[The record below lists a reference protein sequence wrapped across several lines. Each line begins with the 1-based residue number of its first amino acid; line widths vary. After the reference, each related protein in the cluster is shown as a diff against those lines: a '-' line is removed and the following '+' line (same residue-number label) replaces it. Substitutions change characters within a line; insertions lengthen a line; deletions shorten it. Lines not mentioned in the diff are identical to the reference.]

1 MKKSSLTALLLA
13 VVILFGLWPST
24 HPAAAATRCDWA
36 QFVADITVPD
46 GTTFRAGES
55 FNKTWRI
62 RNIGSCTWNTD
73 YSLVFVS
80 GAQMNAPASIK
91 LPKSVAPGQSV
102 DLTVSMTAPNAA
114 GTHRGNWQL
123 KNASGVLFGIGANA
137 DKSFWVEIKV
147 SGAPG
152 ATGYDFVENAASA
165 AWTSGAGTLTFPG
178 TEGDAK
184 GFARRVD
191 SPKLENGS
199 TSSLPGLLM
208 APQNVTDGYIQAVYP
223 AFRVERGDRFQATI
237 GCEYNATSC
246 WVNFRLQYQI
256 GSGAVETLWS
266 FNEKH
271 EGLVYRADI
280 DLSRLAGQ
288 DVKFILRVNA
298 AGSAAGDRVLWAAPQ
313 IVRGGAPAPTAT
325 PGPSRTPTPTPAPG
339 ACTDRIRFVA
349 DVTVPDGTTFAPN
362 TNFTK
367 TWRVKNVGTCT
378 FNINYYLVYVSGDK
392 LGTTEQVKF
401 TSTIAPNTTFDL
413 SVNLTA
419 PAANGTYRGYWQLK
433 NDKGQLFGIGANYDK
448 PFWVEIKVAGGATAV
463 PTNTPL
469 PTTPVSFGTIF
480 DFAASAAS
488 AAWTSGAGSLPFPGT
503 EGDAKGFVLK
513 LDNVEMENGKTENAP
528 SLLTFPQNVNNG
540 YIQGVF
546 PAFRVERGDQFRATV
561 GCQYRFNACYVTYRL
576 EYQIGSDPVKVLWNF
591 TEKYEGLLY
600 NVNLDLSALA
610 GKDVKFILKVLA
622 AGPAANDRA
631 VWVNPRI
638 VRAGNAATATA
649 TPVTPTATS
658 IPPTATPTATFLPP
672 TATATLPP
680 ATATPVPDTATP
692 EPTATA
698 TP

>member
-1 MKKSSLTALLLA
+1 MKKSTLTALLLV
-13 VVILFGLWPST
+13 VVILFGLSPAAHS
-24 HPAAAATRCDWA
+24 AAAATRCDWA
-36 QFVADITVPD
+36 QFVSDVTVPD
-46 GTTFRAGES
+46 GATYKAGDS

-62 RNIGSCTWNTD
+62 KNIGTCTWSTD

-80 GAQMNAPASIK
+80 GAQMSAPAAVTLS
-91 LPKSVAPGQSV
+91 KSVAPGQTI

-152 ATGYDFVENAASA
+152 ATGYDFAENAASA
-165 AWTSGAGTLTFPG
+165 TWTSGAGALTFPG
-178 TEGDAK
+178 AEGDAK
-184 GFARRVD
+184 GFARKLD
-191 SPKLENGS
+191 SPKLEDGT

-208 APQNVTDGYIQAVYP
+208 VPQNVTDGYIQGVFP
-223 AFRVERGDRFQATI
+223 AFRVQSGDRFQATI
-237 GCEYNATSC
+237 GCEHGATSC

-256 GSGAVETLWS
+256 GSGAVQTLWS

-271 EGLVYRADI
+271 EGLVYRANI

-288 DVKFILRVNA
+288 DVKFILRIQA
-298 AGSAAGDRVLWAAPQ
+298 AGPAAGDRALWGSPQ
-313 IVRGGAPAPTAT
+313 IVRGGGSTPPTVT
-325 PGPSRTPTPTPAPG
+325 PGPSRTPTPTSAPG
-339 ACTDRIRFVA
+339 ACTDRMTFVA
-349 DVTVPDGTTFAPN
+349 DVTVPDGATFAPN

-413 SVNLTA
+413 SVNLTS

-433 NDKGQLFGIGANYDK
+433 NDKGQLFGIGAKNDK
-448 PFWVEIKVAGGATAV
+448 PFWVEIKVSGGV
-463 PTNTPL
+463 TPV
-469 PTTPVSFGTIF
+469 PTTPAPTTPSPVGTVL
-480 DFAASAAS
+480 DFAADSAK
-488 AAWTSGAGSLPFPGT
+488 AAWTSGAGTLPFPGT
-503 EGDAKGFVLK
+503 DGDAKGFAIK
-513 LDNVEMENGKTENAP
+513 LDSIKMETGNTESRP
-528 SLLTFPQNVNNG
+528 SLLTVPQNINNG
-540 YIQGVF
+540 YIQGLY
-546 PAFRVERGDQFRATV
+546 PAFRVERGDRFQATI
-561 GCQYRFNACYVTYRL
+561 GCQHNYSGCYVTYRL
-576 EYQIGSDPVKVLWNF
+576 EYQIGNDPVKVFWAFN
-591 TEKYEGLLY
+591 EKYEGLVY

-610 GKDVKFILKVLA
+610 GQDVKFILKVLA
-622 AGPAANDRA
+622 VGPAANDRA

-638 VRAGNAATATA
+638 VRAGSGATA
-649 TPVTPTATS
+649 TP
-658 IPPTATPTATFLPP
+658 I
-672 TATATLPP
+672 P
-680 ATATPVPDTATP
+680 ATGTPVPDTATP